1 VNAILCNTRQLVK
14 RNPLAV
20 GDSQTP
26 VIPCNAPIIT
36 RNGMRLPGNSGTLR
50 RYVSLHSVGG
60 TPGRSVVAVSVA
72 LEGSGGGVTSECLEK
87 THKLPWAVV
96 HERVGI
102 RRSCLPSP
110 SGTPTTYMVWQRQR
124 FIPSRSRRLF
134 TRVVRGRGVLRSSPV
149 TNSRKWNLHS
159 RPYLCSDVDLVSLR
173 GQRPVKKA

>member
-1 VNAILCNTRQLVK
+1 MNAILCNTRQLVK

-102 RRSCLPSP
+102 KHKDIRASLPRPNEQGRRPAVSAGEDLGLSP
-110 SGTPTTYMVWQRQR
+110 SAALVY
-124 FIPSRSRRLF
+124 RRLREPLLLIWCGSDKGSF
-134 TRVVRGRGVLRSSPV
+134 LPDRGAYSPE
-149 TNSRKWNLHS
+149 
-159 RPYLCSDVDLVSLR
+159 
-173 GQRPVKKA
+173 